1 MEGDE
6 LYTRVHKKVGPD
18 ASQGWTVVLMD
29 RATRFLWDMHCGRKD
44 RKLFQKAMGLLCQ
57 VIEQTGDL
65 TLLSAPAN
73 EDAQRR
79 RCPKASQCG
88 SRTKDHK
95 GISAVPNGP
104 SIKPR
109 IPSIPTPH
117 SLWPPQR
124 FMRIIW
130 KPSIPRCDDGVRPIA
145 GAPICM
151 RRRQD
156 DSKKG

>member
-1 MEGDE
+1 
-6 LYTRVHKKVGPD
+6 
-18 ASQGWTVVLMD
+18 
-29 RATRFLWDMHCGRKD
+29 
-44 RKLFQKAMGLLCQ
+44 MGVSC
-57 VIEQTGDL
+57 VSYGVKPC
-65 TLLSAPAN
+65 APAN
-73 EDAQRR
+73 EDDLRR
-79 RCPKASQCG
+79 RCPKASKCG

-109 IPSIPTPH
+109 IQSIPTPH

-145 GAPICM
+145 GAQYVCQEDRTTPRTVRCVL
-151 RRRQD
+151 D
-156 DSKKG
+156 CA